1 MSNPNPETPPPS
13 ANSPG
18 QPWAQIGL
26 LSLNVA
32 LLMVGL
38 GDLLFWMGIPFRE
51 TTQTMSGLLFLAG
64 LTIYVMS
71 PKRRVGQETV
81 PYSLR
86 LHWLNLGTF
95 GGAVTMILLSL
106 IIPAAQAAQRAV
118 EDREKTIET
127 EMNPDTWRT
136 VRSERSGFV
145 VDIPPN
151 WEESKDPTQRA
162 NDVCQI
168 DVANDLLFF
177 MLSVP
182 KEDITFESLESWAE
196 ATLKNLSE
204 SFEEWEVI
212 ERSSSAV
219 PGPPAIEL
227 LLECTKENT
236 RLIFFMRF
244 LDTPNHYLWVRAA
257 ATRSGFREH
266 EETLRRM
273 VRSVR
278 RE

>member
-1 MSNPNPETPPPS
+1 M
-13 ANSPG
+13 
-18 QPWAQIGL
+18 
-26 LSLNVA
+26 
-32 LLMVGL
+32 
-38 GDLLFWMGIPFRE
+38 
-51 TTQTMSGLLFLAG
+51 
-64 LTIYVMS
+64 
-71 PKRRVGQETV
+71 
-81 PYSLR
+81 
-86 LHWLNLGTF
+86 
-95 GGAVTMILLSL
+95 
-106 IIPAAQAAQRAV
+106 
-118 EDREKTIET
+118 
-127 EMNPDTWRT
+127 
-136 VRSERSGFV
+136 
-145 VDIPPN
+145 
-151 WEESKDPTQRA
+151 
-162 NDVCQI
+162 CQI

-182 KEDITFESLESWAE
+182 KEDITFESLEPWAE

-244 LDTPNHYLWVRAA
+244 LDTPNHYHWVRAA
-257 ATRSGFREH
+257 ATRSGFRGH